1 MSISNSAEAHPCA
14 PSHPLADRLP
24 SWLRGRRGL
33 ILLGTLVLGLGA
45 AFNWNWLVAAGVA
58 PLLLSVLPCVAMCA
72 LGLCMNRMAS
82 SERKAPSPIST
93 EADAASASL
102 APTRSCCPS
111 GHGATASAE
120 R

>member
-1 MSISNSAEAHPCA
+1 MSIRNSAEAHPRA

-33 ILLGTLVLGLGA
+33 ILLGTLVLGFGA

-82 SERKAPSPIST
+82 SERKAPLSVSA

-102 APTRSCCPS
+102 AVPPSCCSS
-111 GHGATASAE
+111 GHAAAPAAA